1 VSWIAGETVKVE
13 AKSRMCCGLST
24 IDKGKRAGFV
34 NGDECV
40 DEQVYASM
48 NVLSEPNKTSGGG
61 VDRGV

>member
-1 VSWIAGETVKVE
+1 
-13 AKSRMCCGLST
+13 MCCGLST